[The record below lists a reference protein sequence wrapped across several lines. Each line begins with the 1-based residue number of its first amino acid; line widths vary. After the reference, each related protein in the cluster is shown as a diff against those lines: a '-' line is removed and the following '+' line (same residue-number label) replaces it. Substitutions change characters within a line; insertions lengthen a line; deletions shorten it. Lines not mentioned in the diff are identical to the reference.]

1 LLKKYIGKSVQ
12 KYPNFSSKPI
22 NGTPLFQLA
31 RDSGLEGVEIPEHEV
46 EIFNAEFL
54 GRREVDKEELLKNIE
69 DKINLVKGDFRQE
82 EILKTWQEVLGPK
95 DNSNTDSV
103 QETKFIIDKIKM
115 KVSSGFY
122 IRQFVS
128 DLSKELN
135 FPAVTFHIKRTSVGD
150 FSF

>member
-1 LLKKYIGKSVQ
+1 
-12 KYPNFSSKPI
+12 
-22 NGTPLFQLA
+22 
-31 RDSGLEGVEIPEHEV
+31 
-46 EIFNAEFL
+46 
-54 GRREVDKEELLKNIE
+54 VDKEELLKNIE